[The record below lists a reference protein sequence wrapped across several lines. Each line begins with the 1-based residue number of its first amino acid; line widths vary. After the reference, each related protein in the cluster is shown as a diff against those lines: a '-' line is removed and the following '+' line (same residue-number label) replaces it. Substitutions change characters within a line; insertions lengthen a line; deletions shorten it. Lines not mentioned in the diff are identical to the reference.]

1 MERRGKSCK
10 FSRNTHL
17 NGEFRLKNR
26 EIAEILETIADLL
39 EIKGDA
45 VYRVIAY
52 RRAGE
57 ALRSLGRRCQ
67 HCLGGGRS
75 GGNPRRGNSAVRL
88 GGSPLDREYMA
99 AESAPGVIKIP
110 RIDYSQPQPLD
121 AFGVNH
127 L

>member
-26 EIAEILETIADLL
+26 EIAEIFETIADLL
-39 EIKGDA
+39 EIKGEA

-57 ALRSLGRRCQ
+57 ALRSLGRDVNIVWEEGD
-67 HCLGGGRS
+67 LE
-75 GGNPRRGNSAVRL
+75 VI
-88 GGSPLDREYMA
+88 
-99 AESAPGVIKIP
+99 PGVGTVQRAWAEAPSIVNTW
-110 RIDYSQPQPLD
+110 PLNRLQVWLKSR
-121 AFGVNH
+121 G
-127 L
+127 